1 MLWTQSFVCM
11 LLAKMKEGI
20 LGPFVIFA
28 RHGILY
34 CETSKVR
41 HMEIV
46 YISAVAYYQFCNAKP
61 LSVLV
66 FSYITITTWAYSR
79 DLQVIQMTVLKPT
92 KTENLGKFKSYC
104 TLFNLYKANTIIVVK
119 DNRLEMH

>member
-1 MLWTQSFVCM
+1 MFKTQVKQARKSRPKKNFVPK
-11 LLAKMKEGI
+11 LPK
-20 LGPFVIFA
+20 
-28 RHGILY
+28 
-34 CETSKVR
+34 
-41 HMEIV
+41 
-46 YISAVAYYQFCNAKP
+46 QFCNAKP